1 VAAQPRRDFE
11 DEIRKN
17 KRWTWVLLV
26 ASFALLTLVAAVGSW
41 AFGGG
46 WPGLIVGTGLAVVLT
61 AVAYFSSPSLALG
74 STGARPAPVSDFVQL
89 HNLVES
95 MAISASIPKPAVY
108 IVDDPAPNAFATGR
122 DYDNAAVAVTTGLL
136 ERMSRDELE
145 GVLAHEL
152 AHIRNLDIRVM
163 TVAVATAGSI
173 AVITDVFWR
182 IAFWG
187 AVFGGSRRRGGD
199 GDGRGGNPLAL
210 LALVFVAVLAP
221 IAAVLLKAAIS
232 RRREALADATAVKL
246 TRYPTG
252 LRRALEKLDADS
264 TVVRRTSHATSHLW
278 IESPDDRELGKPGA
292 RVNQMFHTH
301 PPLSERIDILRSMEG
316 LPPYQ
321 GPEPD
326 VLADL
331 ARREALAREEAQARA
346 EAERRRREAASAGS
360 AAGAGSADS
369 TPRPWYASDR
379 PAADSMPQLAE
390 ILGEGADPGRAA
402 RPDAADAAPTDEQ
415 WRDGG
420 RGSGDART
428 SDLPPP
434 PPPPRPG
441 PR

>member
-17 KRWTWVLLV
+17 KRWTWVLLF
-26 ASFALLTLVAAVGSW
+26 ASFLLLAVVAAVGSW

-46 WPGLIVGTGLAVVLT
+46 WPGLIVGLALALILT
-61 AVAYFSSPSLALG
+61 TFAYFSSASLALG
-74 STGARPAPVSDFVQL
+74 STGARPAPQSEFLQL

-95 MAISASIPKPAVY
+95 MAIAASIPKPAVY
-108 IVDDPAPNAFATGR
+108 VVDDPAPNAFATGR
-122 DYDNAAVAVTTGLL
+122 DYGNAAVAVTTGLL
-136 ERMSRDELE
+136 ERMNRDELE

-187 AVFGGSRRRGGD
+187 AVFGGGSRRRAGD

-221 IAAVLLKAAIS
+221 IAALLLKAAIS

-278 IESPDDRELGKPGA
+278 IESPDDREVGNPGA

-316 LPPYQ
+316 LPPYH

-331 ARREALAREEAQARA
+331 AHREALAREAAADRA
-346 EAERRRREAASAGS
+346 AERRRHEAARPG
-360 AAGAGSADS
+360 GATA
-369 TPRPWYASDR
+369 PWYASDR
-379 PAADSMPQLAE
+379 PAAESMPQLAE
-390 ILGEGADPGRAA
+390 ILGEPRERGPDDRAGAPEDERWPGDEREPRDDRGPRDDRA
-402 RPDAADAAPTDEQ
+402 
-415 WRDGG
+415 
-420 RGSGDART
+420 

-434 PPPPRPG
+434 PPPPPG